1 MVCHLLDDLSQNVTR
16 TESMPKFSALVIPTS
31 AGVQTNKVT
40 KLPEHTDG
48 ERQNAQ
54 SKVILQ

>member
-40 KLPEHTDG
+40 KLPEHIIG
-48 ERQNAQ
+48 ERLDAQ

>member
-1 MVCHLLDDLSQNVTR
+1 MCHLLDDLSQNVTR
-16 TESMPKFSALVIPTS
+16 TESMPKYSALVIPTS
-31 AGVQTNKVT
+31 AGVQTNMVM
-40 KLPEHTDG
+40 KLLEHTDG

>member
-1 MVCHLLDDLSQNVTR
+1 MCHLLDDLSQNVTR
-16 TESMPKFSALVIPTS
+16 TESMPKYSALVIPTS
-31 AGVQTNKVT
+31 AGVRTNMVM
-40 KLPEHTDG
+40 KLLEHTDG